1 MDDRKLKTL
10 LATVRAGSFSKAAEE
25 LICTQSA
32 VTQTMN
38 SLEDE
43 LGVKLVER
51 SRKGVTLSKEGEE
64 LFPFIIEAESALQRL
79 QSQAEFI
86 ATGRAVP
93 LRIAS
98 FSSIANSW
106 LSDMLIGFKKE
117 CPDTEFEI
125 RVGSIG
131 FAQMMLDGEVDMV
144 LGDSDVLKGFR
155 WYPLMKD
162 PYYAIMPKSLV
173 PEGKD
178 TITQEEF
185 AKYKWIIA
193 PLNAMDRNLEVLA
206 DKDNSTT
213 VITDDDGTLISM
225 VAKGLGVTA
234 VPELFIKELPDEV
247 VMLKLDPQPTRELG
261 IYLPPS
267 PSPSAEAFRDYLLQ
281 RFPDEDQ

>member
-1 MDDRKLKTL
+1 MQYISLFMTAFCTFGHRLMCVV
-10 LATVRAGSFSKAAEE
+10 LAPLNRPLCARRSIPSP
-25 LICTQSA
+25 
-32 VTQTMN
+32 
-38 SLEDE
+38 
-43 LGVKLVER
+43 GV
-51 SRKGVTLSKEGEE
+51 
-64 LFPFIIEAESALQRL
+64 
-79 QSQAEFI
+79 
-86 ATGRAVP
+86 
-93 LRIAS
+93 
-98 FSSIANSW
+98 
-106 LSDMLIGFKKE
+106 
-117 CPDTEFEI
+117 
-125 RVGSIG
+125 
-131 FAQMMLDGEVDMV
+131 
-144 LGDSDVLKGFR
+144 
-155 WYPLMKD
+155 
-162 PYYAIMPKSLV
+162 LV

-267 PSPSAEAFRDYLLQ
+267 PSPSAEAFRDYLIQ
-281 RFPDEDQ
+281 RFPDAKI